1 MNTDNGRLNFEA
13 RIDDSQLENDAN
25 NIVQRFG
32 QIGDTAVSEGERMQ
46 AAFAKVGTAIGS
58 MFALDKIKDFAGQVM
73 SARANIESLHTSF
86 TVLLG
91 DAGKAD
97 KLFNGLREFGA
108 TTPLE
113 LPDWA
118 KAAQTLLGFG
128 TSANDVLPILK
139 DIGNISMGD
148 AQKMESLTLA
158 FSQATSAGK
167 LQGQDLLQMINAGF
181 NPLNEMTKITG
192 KNMGELK
199 DEMSKGQ
206 ISAKMLRDA
215 FAHAAGEGGQFNGML
230 DKMSKTL
237 QGAKSNLDDAV
248 ETMFS
253 DIGEKL
259 EPATLTAIDAAQGL
273 VEHYEAVGKVLI
285 DLVAGYGTY
294 KAMIMLVSAVH
305 NAAISQQIA
314 GYQAL
319 LPAEQGALDA
329 DLQAAVASGRYSA
342 AKAQELQAIRAA
354 VAAKIEEMQVA
365 LRQAQVEQ
373 TAAQAA
379 YTSSL
384 RAVVAAKQELAMKRS
399 MMRTALKSGSAEEIE
414 AGRKSLNAAKTKVLS
429 AEVAKN
435 TALKNLNTASTKTSS
450 IATQVDTLQ
459 ENANAVAKKSNSVAT
474 TILTAA
480 TNGLTKAWNALKMAF
495 VSNPIGAAITVAM
508 MAITAFVSLK
518 DAMGGVEDA
527 AKEEADALRESNSVQ
542 GDAKKVKEQ
551 AADAAVEETDKVKE
565 LNKKIHDNTLSYKD
579 RSKAIKDMKKLV
591 PAYHASITKEG
602 KLYNDNTKAIDA
614 YIRALQYAAVAEAAH
629 ANKVELLKEQQKIRL
644 DFEDTRDRKTNNRNA
659 DLRAAKNMG
668 IDLSKGQKL
677 SRRTRQGTSHG
688 SNSMT
693 RADGT
698 SEEVY
703 YVLVDSRGR
712 QIGKREYSLQ
722 DYLNYQGIYN
732 RYSTNSAY
740 INNNEIEYKRRNAGL
755 QIRTDKLDKWEQD
768 ARRQEDAQLK
778 IAGVESEDDLKKPS
792 DLTDDTSTSTKKTK
806 TKKTKT
812 KKDKTTSTDKF
823 DSAQAA
829 VEQKQ
834 IREQNAKSIIEFN
847 DSLQDQ
853 ITQNSIDAM
862 QDGTKK
868 ETEKL
873 KEAKQQEL
881 DALNDKVKQLAEQN
895 RKATIDE
902 WIKGGKNRNE
912 AGWLKAHDKK
922 EAKWTEQ
929 DWIEQLKQKPVVDK
943 DGKVTGQTTGD
954 LIKATADS
962 IEQKY
967 VPQLKKATEEAADA
981 MDAYLQKYGTFE
993 QREQAIRDSYQRK
1006 INNAKNEGQ
1015 KLTYGKQMTEEL
1027 SKLYVE
1033 RLKNSINWDA
1043 LFNNIENLTKQQLQD
1058 MLTKLQEY
1066 NKTPEFQ
1073 GLDPTNKKVVLDA
1086 EKKLKDALSKGTG
1099 LFGGLIQATKA
1110 YEQALQEYNDAVKDL
1125 QLKQAILQWEI
1136 MNHFSDDLIQQMKK
1150 AIEDAQDKVN
1160 QAQQG
1165 VVTAGANKKDE
1176 GNKTVD
1182 KITTLAD
1189 AIGQLGE
1196 ASDMSL
1202 SQIGGI
1208 AESVTNI
1215 FTKAGS
1221 KIGGIIGAA
1230 FSLLDAI
1237 NKQGIDKFIGN
1248 LFENVFG
1255 AVGEIF
1261 DTLTGG
1267 LIDNGNVKEITKT
1280 LNDLQQSNVD
1290 LETAVTNLT
1299 KVMEE
1304 EAGAKATETYKVAN
1318 ERLQTEMQN
1327 VQKQMS
1333 EAARAYSNGFIGI
1346 GGKGSANKH
1355 INKSLNENDWRRI
1368 REITGA
1374 DVRSAG
1380 DLWSLTSEQMYNLA
1394 TQATDI
1400 FTKIKTA
1407 GGKIN
1412 PGDYMDKYIEYWEKI
1427 NELTDQ
1433 YRETLTS
1440 ISFDDVTDGLKD
1452 LLSDTKSTMADA
1464 KKKVKDYME
1473 DAILKNLLN
1482 SEMMKNALK
1491 DWYKDFADD
1500 MADGVLNNAENLTS
1514 RYEGYYKQLINMRD
1528 AEYKAAGIQ
1537 GEDYSQ
1543 DSTKSYLQ
1551 GVSQDQMQEANGR
1564 LTSIQINTQRM
1575 ADAVETSMSQHAAIQ
1590 LATGDIKTTMSDLLF
1605 INQKQNEHL
1614 EQIESYTSELP
1625 EMHRELRRMREKV
1638 DTM

>member
-58 MFALDKIKDFAGQVM
+58 MFALDKIKDIAGQVM
-73 SARANIESLHTSF
+73 SARADAESLHTSF

-91 DAGKAD
+91 DVGKAD

-113 LPDWA
+113 LPDLA

-192 KNMGELK
+192 KSMGELK

-435 TALKNLNTASTKTSS
+435 TALKNLNTATTNTSS

-459 ENANAVAKKSNSVAT
+459 ENANAVAKRSNSVAT

-480 TNGLTKAWNALKMAF
+480 TNGLTKAWNALKIAF

-518 DAMGGVEDA
+518 DAMGGVTDA
-527 AKEEADALRESNSVQ
+527 ADAEAQAQKEANSVQ
-542 GDAKKVKEQ
+542 GDTKSVNEQ
-551 AADAAVEETDKVKE
+551 AAQSYATEKDKVDE
-565 LNKKIHDNTLSYKD
+565 LNKKIHNNKLAYKD
-579 RSKAIKDMKKLV
+579 REKALKEMKRLV

-602 KLYNDNTKAIDA
+602 KLYNDNTNAIEH
-614 YIRALQYAAVAEAAH
+614 YCLALQHAAVAEAAH
-629 ANKVELLKEQQKIRL
+629 ANKVELLKKKQNIELNFISANK
-644 DFEDTRDRKTNNRNA
+644 TKTNNRNA
-659 DLRAAKNMG
+659 DIRAAKSYG
-668 IDLSKGQKL
+668 FDPSKGQRIVKVAGRGGGGL
-677 SRRTRQGTSHG
+677 LDKALGAGGYYALIDRNGKILRRLDNMTSQQY
-688 SNSMT
+688 
-693 RADGT
+693 
-698 SEEVY
+698 EEAKGIEDRY
-703 YVLVDSRGR
+703 NTNTANINTIIRNHKQDEKDIDFR
-712 QIGKREYSLQ
+712 IGKLQ
-722 DYLNYQGIYN
+722 RWEDEENAAADN
-732 RYSTNSAY
+732 
-740 INNNEIEYKRRNAGL
+740 EYKKAGY
-755 QIRTDKLDKWEQD
+755 KN
-768 ARRQEDAQLK
+768 
-778 IAGVESEDDLKKPS
+778 SDDIKKPS
-792 DLTDDTSTSTKKTK
+792 EILTGDTSSTNKKKTKKTK
-806 TKKTKT
+806 KT
-812 KKDKTTSTDKF
+812 KKDKTNTDTF
-823 DSAQAA
+823 DPAQAA
-829 VEQKQ
+829 VERKK

-912 AGWLKAHDKK
+912 AGWQKANPKQ
-922 EAKWTEQ
+922 AAWTEEQ
-929 DWIEQLKQKPVVDK
+929 WIEELKKKAVVDK
-943 DGKVTGQTTGD
+943 DGKLTGQTTGQ
-954 LIKATADS
+954 LIEATAQS

-1150 AIEDAQDKVN
+1150 AIEEAQDKVN

-1176 GNKTVD
+1176 GSKTVD

-1208 AESVTNI
+1208 AESITNI

-1261 DTLTGG
+1261 DTFTGG
-1267 LIDNGNVKEITKT
+1267 LIDSGNVKEITKT

-1355 INKSLNENDWRRI
+1355 INKSLNESDWRRI